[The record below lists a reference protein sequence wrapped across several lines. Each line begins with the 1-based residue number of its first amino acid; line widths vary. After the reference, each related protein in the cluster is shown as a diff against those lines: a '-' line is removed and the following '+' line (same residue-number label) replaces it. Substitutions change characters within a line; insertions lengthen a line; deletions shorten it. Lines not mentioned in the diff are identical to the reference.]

1 MGRDIPAHIVRGA
14 FVSNDYS
21 NFGRQPVEH
30 GNSGKRLDGTLN
42 LYLLFGGAVVVAA
55 ATGALVA
62 FLLIR
67 STAPAQQQATVNRPA
82 AQTQAAAAQ
91 GANAPAPAPVQWT
104 KVATYGSWEVR
115 CQNPNLNTKVCAA
128 WLEIINQQNKQVMM
142 AWIVAPDNNG
152 ALQTVFQTPTG
163 VRVAAGVDVKLGNAG
178 ARHVN
183 YISCQPQQCTAGM
196 PMDDAFIKDTI
207 AAQKADVTLYA
218 PDGKGINFGIPVTGF
233 DKAVAALKK

>member
-1 MGRDIPAHIVRGA
+1 MGRDIPAHTVRGA
-14 FVSNDYS
+14 FMSNDYS
-21 NFGRQPVEH
+21 NFGRQPVRN
-30 GNSGKRLDGTLN
+30 GDTGRGRDGGLN

-55 ATGALVA
+55 TAGALVA
-62 FLLIR
+62 FLLMR
-67 STAPAQQQATVNRPA
+67 SSAPAQQEATANRPA
-82 AQTQAAAAQ
+82 AQTQAGAAK
-91 GANAPAPAPVQWT
+91 GANTPAPAPVQWT

-128 WLEIINQQNKQVMM
+128 WLEVINQQNKQVMM
-142 AWIVAPDNNG
+142 AWIVGPDDKG
-152 ALQTVFQTPTG
+152 ALQTIFQTPTG
-163 VRVAAGVDVKLGNAG
+163 VRVAAGVDVKLGNAA

-183 YISCQPQQCTAGM
+183 YISCLPQQCTAGTA
-196 PMDDAFIKDTI
+196 MDDAFVKDTI